1 MAKRASV
8 SRTGTR
14 GGPASEGHA
23 ATATATVA
31 SVTFDSLRAER
42 TAADPKT
49 QMSEEGKMK
58 RTDRD

>member
-23 ATATATVA
+23 ATATVA